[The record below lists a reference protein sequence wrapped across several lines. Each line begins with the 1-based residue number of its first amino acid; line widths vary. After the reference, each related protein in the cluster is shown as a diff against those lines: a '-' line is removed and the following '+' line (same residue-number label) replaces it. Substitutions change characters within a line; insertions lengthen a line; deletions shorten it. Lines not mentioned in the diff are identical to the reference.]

1 VQTILLES
9 LVYGIF
15 RFHFCQECG
24 YQSYKVLL
32 ILCAIL
38 GAYHQKVNKK
48 RKDTEKCMKQLWKV
62 LKGKVRNA
70 YFIV

>member
-1 VQTILLES
+1 M
-9 LVYGIF
+9 
-15 RFHFCQECG
+15 
-24 YQSYKVLL
+24 LL